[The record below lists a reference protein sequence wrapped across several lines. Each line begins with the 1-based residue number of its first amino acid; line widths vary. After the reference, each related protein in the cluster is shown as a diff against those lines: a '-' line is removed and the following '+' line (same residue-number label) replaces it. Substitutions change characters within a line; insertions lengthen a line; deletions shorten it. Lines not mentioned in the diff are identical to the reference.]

1 MNREFSARAYAKV
14 NFGLR
19 VLQGRDDGFHGIE
32 SIFQTV
38 DLYDELI
45 VTTTAK
51 KGCQV
56 FCSSM
61 QLPAKNTL
69 TAAYEAFCEIADRDV
84 TGIQINLKKGIPSG
98 GGLGGGSS
106 DAAALIRS
114 LEKLYGTKLSY
125 QQKDYIAAKTGSDV
139 FFFMHCD
146 DEGKGC
152 ALVSGRG
159 EKVQQINP
167 REELF
172 LVLIFPKVSSST
184 KEAYSLV
191 DEAFAKGNT
200 LISPEFNE
208 LELIYRK
215 PTKNWTFI
223 NTFTPVISE
232 KYEEIRRAIE
242 ALRVMDCDYAEMS
255 GSGSTVY
262 GVFTSRQQAETAVK
276 KLAGTWNCKLARTV

>member
-45 VTTTAK
+45 VTTSAE

>member
-45 VTTTAK
+45 VTTTAE